1 MRIIGCHECD
11 AIVVEPFVPDG
22 GAAYCERCGG
32 LLFRRHTRT
41 IEVCFALVVAAAIL
55 FVVANVYPFLA
66 FEMQGQVTETTLG
79 SGVRGLLDQ
88 GENAV
93 AALVF
98 LTTIVSP
105 GCEIGL
111 LLYVLGPVYLGFR
124 LPGMALAFRWVER
137 FRPWSMMEV
146 FLIGIL
152 VAGVKLAD
160 LAQIVPGIALYAF
173 GLLIPILAAASN
185 FLDAEL
191 VWRQIASEPS

>member
-1 MRIIGCHECD
+1 LKVIGCRECD
-11 AIVVEPFVPDG
+11 AMVMEPFVPDG
-22 GAAYCERCGG
+22 GAAYCDRCGG
-32 LLFRRHTRT
+32 LLFRRHSRT
-41 IEVCFALVVAAAIL
+41 IEICFALVVAAAIL

-66 FEMQGQVTETTLG
+66 FQMQGQITQTTLG
-79 SGVRGLLDQ
+79 SGTRALLDQ

-98 LTTIVSP
+98 MTTIASP
-105 GCEIGL
+105 ACEIGL
-111 LLYVLGPVYLGFR
+111 LLYVLAPVHLGFR
-124 LPGMALAFRWVER
+124 LPGMALAFRFVEQ

-160 LAQIVPGIALYAF
+160 LAQIVPGVALYAF

-185 FLDAEL
+185 FLDSEL
-191 VWRQIASEPS
+191 VWRRIEGGS